1 MREKPETVVLVHG
14 IWMTGVEL
22 LPLAARLRLAGFAPS
37 IFRYSSV
44 RADLDASAGQLAAW
58 LTRLDA
64 PRCHIVAHS
73 LGGLIAW
80 RAAHQFIDSAR
91 LGRVVA
97 LGTPFRAGRT
107 AQWLDAWPAMQWT
120 LGATLGPLTRHGIN
134 CHWKSPVEIGVIAGT
149 QPYGIGRILGAVHGQ
164 HGQNDGVVTLEETD
178 LPGAS
183 AHIAIPTFHAG
194 LLLSRQA
201 SDLTTRFLRNGS
213 FDDAA

>member
-1 MREKPETVVLVHG
+1 MREKPEPVVLVHG

-44 RADLDASAGQLAAW
+44 RADLDASASQLAAW
-58 LTRLDA
+58 LARLEA
-64 PRCHIVAHS
+64 PRGHIVAHS

-80 RAAHQFIDSAR
+80 RAAHQFIDPDR
-91 LGRVVA
+91 VGRVVA

-134 CHWKSPVEIGVIAGT
+134 CRWDSPVEVGVIAGT
-149 QPYGIGRILGAVHGQ
+149 RPYGIGRILGAM
-164 HGQNDGVVTLEETD
+164 HGQNDGVVTLDETE
-178 LPGAS
+178 LPGAH

-201 SDLTTRFLRNGS
+201 SDLTARFLREGR
-213 FDDAA
+213 FVDQP